1 MSLCLLIAVSVLTS
15 AIIAVP
21 VSAAPEQYN
30 FECYLGDTIDL
41 HGVAYTSDR
50 LYLFM
55 TGPGLP
61 PNGVTL
67 TNPTLRADQGYFT
80 TVDVASDQTWAM
92 KWNTDRIRNQIKP
105 GTYNVYVSTTATD
118 LSGLAGGYKKL
129 TVYLKDP
136 GPRND
141 VSVYPGTYTLHPEE
155 HIYTNIPSLAVTT
168 VPTTINTIAPT
179 PEPTAPVTFP
189 SPTQKSGLSPF
200 VVLVAVT
207 AGVFL
212 MVSDR
217 LKKS

>member
-1 MSLCLLIAVSVLTS
+1 MLFLF
-15 AIIAVP
+15 IIP
-21 VSAAPEQYN
+21 VSAEQYN

-41 HGVAYTSDR
+41 HGVAYSSSR

-61 PNGVTL
+61 ANGVTL

-80 TVDVASDQTWAM
+80 IVDVGSDQTWSM

-105 GTYNVYVSTTATD
+105 GTYDVYVSTTATD
-118 LSGLAGGYKKL
+118 LSGLSGGYKKL

-141 VSVYPGTYTLHPEE
+141 VSVQGMYTLNPEE
-155 HIYTNIPSLAVTT
+155 HTYTNIPSLAITTIPTT
-168 VPTTINTIAPT
+168 VNTPVPT
-179 PEPTAPVTFP
+179 PEPTAPVT
-189 SPTQKSGLSPF
+189 SATPTQKSGLSLF
-200 VVLVAVT
+200 IVIVAVAT
-207 AGVFL
+207 IAL
-212 MVSDR
+212 TLVSGR